1 MDVSAILSTLQES
14 IFVILVF
21 LVFLIYAMLKGRQG
35 LINLI
40 MGLYFA
46 LLISLEFPFYDLF
59 LNEGDAKGQSILMIV
74 TFAVFTVGS
83 TILFSRLMPREY
95 DETAF
100 ETFGKKVIFA
110 LAGTVLVMAY
120 SYHALPVTEFI
131 DPGSPIQHLFA
142 PQEWF
147 FWWLLAPLAV
157 IFLL

>member
-1 MDVSAILSTLQES
+1 MDISAIVSVIQES

-21 LVFLIYAMLKGRQG
+21 VGFLVYAMLKGRQG

-46 LLISLEFPFYDLF
+46 LLISLEFPFYDLI
-59 LNEGDAKGQSILMIV
+59 LSDDNAKSQSVLMIFI
-74 TFAVFTVGS
+74 FAVFTILS

-110 LAGTVLVMAY
+110 VAGTVLVMAY

-147 FWWLLAPLAV
+147 FWWLLAPLA
-157 IFLL
+157 ILFIL